1 MQNARITRKYRVR
14 KTGEIYRAIA
24 GSSCNGREGRG
35 RERGREGEGGREREK
50 VGFWDGQAGFSS
62 GGTIRCRINQ
72 RNTPS
77 IELAS
82 RWFTIERDRRTLN
95 SESNEKKKG
104 ERKFYNFPFP
114 CEKRVRR
121 TALGIRRT
129 LLLLLILLL
138 FIPIVDNK

>member
-1 MQNARITRKYRVR
+1 MKFIERSPDPRA
-14 KTGEIYRAIA
+14 TGEKEEK
-24 GSSCNGREGRG
+24 EG
-35 RERGREGEGGREREK
+35 ERGREREREK

-95 SESNEKKKG
+95 SESNEKKRMKG
-104 ERKFYNFPFP
+104 SFTISHFLARNV
-114 CEKRVRR
+114 C
-121 TALGIRRT
+121 
-129 LLLLLILLL
+129 
-138 FIPIVDNK
+138 D

>member
-1 MQNARITRKYRVR
+1 MKFIERSPDPRA
-14 KTGEIYRAIA
+14 TGEKEEEEKEGERE
-24 GSSCNGREGRG
+24 REG
-35 RERGREGEGGREREK
+35 EREK

-129 LLLLLILLL
+129 LLLLLLILLL